1 MTIPKPWLKSYDPGV
16 PETLQPY
23 PKTTLIDVVAETAR
37 LRPGHPALIF
47 KGTTVSYGEMER
59 QATAFA
65 AALVAN
71 GVKKGDRVA
80 ILMPNVPQFVIAELG
95 IWKAGGIVSSINPL
109 YTGHELEHAINECG
123 AEVLVVMTMFYDK
136 VKEVQSKT
144 KLRTIIAASIKEYL
158 PGVLKI
164 LFTLLKEKKEGHKIT
179 LKSGDLWFQD
189 MLKMYANA
197 PAPNVVVKP
206 EDPAIILFTGGTTGL
221 SKAALGYHQGLVM
234 TGLQVR
240 SWFGAD
246 VMDEWN
252 DVFLA
257 VLPLFHV
264 FNAVGLQSVAF
275 MGRSPMSLIPNPRD
289 IDDVLATIEKTKP
302 TFFTSV
308 PTLFIALLKHPK
320 VAAGKADLSSIKLCI
335 SGAAALLAQTKV
347 DFETATGGR
356 IVEGYALTESMMA
369 VTAGPA
375 KGAYKVGSV
384 GMPVTDVLVKIV
396 DTDGETLMPIGEVG
410 EICLQAPQLMR
421 GYWERP
427 DETAKMIV
435 NDWLVTGDLGYL
447 DEDGYLFIVDRKKD
461 VIKPGGFQ
469 VWPREVE
476 EVIAKHPAVMEV
488 GVAGVPDDYQG
499 EAVKAWIVLKEG
511 QTATAEEIRTFCRD
525 SLTGYKVPKHVDFRT
540 ELPKSAVGKV
550 LRRELVKL

>member
-1 MTIPKPWLKSYDPGV
+1 MVIPKPWLKSYDPGV
-16 PETLQPY
+16 PETLHPY
-23 PKTTLIDVVAETAR
+23 PQTTLSAVVAETAR
-37 LRPGHPALIF
+37 LRPNHPALMF
-47 KGTTVSYGEMER
+47 KGNTVSYGEMER

-80 ILMPNVPQFVIAELG
+80 ILMANVPQFVIAELG

-109 YTGHELEHAINECG
+109 YTGRELEHAINECD
-123 AEVLVVMTMFYDK
+123 AEVMVVMTMFYDK
-136 VKEVQSKT
+136 VKELQPKT
-144 KLRTIIAASIKEYL
+144 KVRTIIAASIKEYL
-158 PGVLKI
+158 PGMLKV
-164 LFTLLKEKKEGHKIT
+164 LFTLLKEKKDGHKIT

-189 MLKMYANA
+189 TLKMYANA
-197 PAPNVVVKP
+197 PAPKVTVKP

-221 SKAALGYHQGLVM
+221 SKAALGTHHALVM

-240 SWFGAD
+240 TWFGPD
-246 VMDEWN
+246 VMEEWN

-275 MGRSPMSLIPNPRD
+275 MGRSPLSLIPNPRD

-320 VAAGKADLSSIKLCI
+320 VAEGKADLSSIKLCI
-335 SGAAALLAQTKV
+335 SGAAALLSQTKI

-369 VTAGPA
+369 VTAGPG

-384 GMPVTDVLVKIV
+384 GMPLPDVLVKIV
-396 DTDGETLMPIGEVG
+396 DADGTTLMPIGEVG
-410 EICLQAPQLMR
+410 EICLQAPQLMK

-435 NDWLVTGDLGYL
+435 DGWLVTGDLGYL

-476 EVIAKHPAVMEV
+476 EVISKHPAVMEV
-488 GVAGVPDDYQG
+488 GVAGIPDDYQG
-499 EAVKAWIVLKEG
+499 EAVKAWVVLKEG
-511 QTATAEEIRTFCRD
+511 QTATADEIRNFCRD
-525 SLTGYKVPKHVDFRT
+525 SLTGYKVPKFVDFRT

>member
-1 MTIPKPWLKSYDPGV
+1 MEIPKPWLKSYDPGV
-16 PETLQPY
+16 PETIYPY
-23 PKTTLIDVVAETAR
+23 PQTTLSAIVAETAR
-37 LRPGHPALIF
+37 LRPNHPALMF
-47 KGTTVSYGEMER
+47 KGNTISYGEMER

-80 ILMPNVPQFVIAELG
+80 ILMANVPQFVIAELG
-95 IWKAGGIVSSINPL
+95 IWKAGGIISSINPL
-109 YTGHELEHAINECG
+109 YTGPELEHAINECG
-123 AEVLVVMTMFYDK
+123 AEVMVVMTMFYDK
-136 VKEVQSKT
+136 VKTLQPKT

-158 PGVLKI
+158 PGMLKI
-164 LFTLLKEKKEGHKIT
+164 LFTLLKEKKDGHKIT
-179 LKSGDLWFQD
+179 LKAGDLWFQD

-197 PAPNVVVKP
+197 PAPSVTVKP
-206 EDPAIILFTGGTTGL
+206 EDPAIILYTGGTTGL
-221 SKAALGYHQGLVM
+221 SKAALGSHHALVI
-234 TGLQVR
+234 TGTQIR
-240 SWFGAD
+240 TWFGPD
-246 VMDEWN
+246 VMEEWN

-275 MGRSPMSLIPNPRD
+275 MGRNPMSLIPNPRD

-335 SGAAALLAQTKV
+335 SGAAALLSQTKI
-347 DFETATGGR
+347 DFETTTGGR

-384 GMPVTDVLVKIV
+384 GMPLPDVLAKIV

-410 EICLQAPQLMR
+410 EICLQAPQLMQ

-427 DETAKMIV
+427 EETAKMIV
-435 NDWLVTGDLGYL
+435 DGWLVTGDLGYL

-476 EVIAKHPAVMEV
+476 EVISQHPAVMEV

-511 QTATAEEIRTFCRD
+511 QTATADEIRTFCRD